1 MVPLRQRPKWYGTV
15 QGAWAL
21 GTCIGPIAGGAI
33 AQDTTWRWVFYLM
46 LPLCGFGLAT
56 IPLLLSV
63 RPRVAKTVGQKLR
76 RVDWVGAAAFTAS
89 ATALLVAISW
99 GGTQFA
105 WSSPA
110 TAVPLALGAAGLVAT
125 GLWERRCG
133 TSTTTG
139 TGTTACEPLL
149 PHALFGSTSAVAVYA
164 CTAAQGLLLFGQLY
178 YIPFYLMAARG
189 DSPLRTGVGLLP
201 VMLTLVPASIA
212 AGALI
217 TRTGAY
223 RPPIWAG
230 WAAVAVGCG
239 LTTLWDSRTPTPA
252 RAAALVVL
260 GLGHGAVLNAQNFA
274 AQAISPPGREAH
286 AAAAYALLRHLGT
299 ALGVG
304 VGGSAF
310 QNVMAARLR
319 ALAVPDAARW
329 AANAEGWLPRLRAMV
344 GDGDGGAAA
353 AEVLDGYVA
362 GLRGVFRVYLAVS
375 GAALLLSLLVRHCD
389 MNKDLS
395 SEHEVGQNKL
405 SVMLD
410 ARRYRASVLAGAADG
425 QDAARDGVHQKVVG
439 EEAAAAAGTREEEE
453 QGVGGRTA
461 RDSGASSRTE
471 VGSETEEEPGAGLV
485 TPPPRAVSPKKGFT
499 SEVVEVSSDSPPGT
513 AGSHGA

>member
-1 MVPLRQRPKWYGTV
+1 MPLRQRPKWYGTV

-33 AQDTTWRWVFYLM
+33 VQNTTWRWVFYLM
-46 LPLCGFGLAT
+46 LPFCGFGLAT
-56 IPLLLSV
+56 IPLLLTV

-76 RVDWVGAAAFTAS
+76 RVDWVGTVAFVAS
-89 ATALLVAISW
+89 ATSLLVAISW

-105 WSSPA
+105 WSSAA
-110 TAVPLALGAAGLVAT
+110 TAAPLALGAAGLVAT

-133 TSTTTG
+133 ITTT
-139 TGTTACEPLL
+139 TNAIAANCEPLL
-149 PHALFGSTSAVAVYA
+149 PHALFGSASAVAVYA

-178 YIPFYLMAARG
+178 YIPFYLMAARAY
-189 DSPLRTGVGLLP
+189 SPLRTGVGLLP
-201 VMLTLVPASIA
+201 VMLTLVPASIV

-217 TRTGAY
+217 TRTGSY
-223 RPPIWAG
+223 RAPIWAG

-239 LTTLWDSRTPTPA
+239 LTTLWDARTPT
-252 RAAALVVL
+252 AAWAASLVVL

-274 AQAISPPGREAH
+274 AQAISPPGREA
-286 AAAAYALLRHLGT
+286 AAASAYAFMRHFGT

-319 ALAVPDAARW
+319 ALGVPGAAAW
-329 AANAEGWLPRLRAMV
+329 AANAEGWLPRLRAM
-344 GDGDGGAAA
+344 GPGEPGAD
-353 AEVLDGYVA
+353 VLDGYVA

-375 GAALLLSLLVRHCD
+375 GVALLVSLLVRHYD

-395 SEHEVGQNKL
+395 SEHELEQNKV
-405 SVMLD
+405 SAMLD
-410 ARRYRASVLAGAADG
+410 ARRSRVLGAGAGAGAGVAG
-425 QDAARDGVHQKVVG
+425 QDATRGDDRIGVVG
-439 EEAAAAAGTREEEE
+439 EGE
-453 QGVGGRTA
+453 QGDVVAA

-471 VGSETEEEPGAGLV
+471 VGSETEDPVVALV
-485 TPPPRAVSPKKGFT
+485 ALPPHAKSPKNGFV
-499 SEVVEVSSDSPPGT
+499 SRVVEVPSYSPPRTGT
-513 AGSHGA
+513 VGSNSALAES

>member
-1 MVPLRQRPKWYGTV
+1 MPLRQRPKWYGTV

-33 AQDTTWRWVFYLM
+33 VQNTTWRWVFYLM
-46 LPLCGFGLAT
+46 LPFCGFGLAT
-56 IPLLLSV
+56 IPLLLTV

-76 RVDWVGAAAFTAS
+76 RVDWVGTAAFMAS
-89 ATALLVAISW
+89 ATSLLVAISW

-105 WSSPA
+105 WASPA
-110 TAVPLALGAAGLVAT
+110 TAAPLALGAAGLVAT

-133 TSTTTG
+133 ATTT
-139 TGTTACEPLL
+139 TTTTTTCEPLL
-149 PHALFGSTSAVAVYA
+149 PHALFGSASAVAVYA

-178 YIPFYLMAARG
+178 YVPFYLMAARAY
-189 DSPLRTGVGLLP
+189 SPLRTGVGLLP
-201 VMLTLVPASIA
+201 VMVTLVPASIV

-217 TRTGAY
+217 TRTGSY
-223 RPPIWAG
+223 RASIWAG

-239 LTTLWDSRTPTPA
+239 LTTLWDARTPTA
-252 RAAALVVL
+252 TWAASLVVL

-274 AQAISPPGREAH
+274 AQAISPPGREA
-286 AAAAYALLRHLGT
+286 AAASAYAFMRHFGT

-319 ALAVPDAARW
+319 ALGVPGAAAW
-329 AANAEGWLPRLRAMV
+329 AANAEGWLPRLRALLMGMGQE
-344 GDGDGGAAA
+344 GDDDDNRALG
-353 AEVLDGYVA
+353 AEVLDGYVS

-375 GAALLLSLLVRHCD
+375 GAALLVSLLVRHYD

-395 SEHEVGQNKL
+395 SEHELGQNKV
-405 SVMLD
+405 SAMLD
-410 ARRYRASVLAGAADG
+410 ARRSRVPGAGVGADVVG
-425 QDAARDGVHQKVVG
+425 QDAARDAHGTGV
-439 EEAAAAAGTREEEE
+439 EEE
-453 QGVGGRTA
+453 GDRGDIAAA

-471 VGSETEEEPGAGLV
+471 MGSEMEDPGMGLV
-485 TPPPRAVSPKKGFT
+485 APPPRAAKNGFVSR
-499 SEVVEVSSDSPPGT
+499 VVEVSSDCPPGT
-513 AGSHGA
+513 GTPGSNSALAGQ